1 MSRRY
6 GGGKVE
12 PGEGRR
18 LKPVGGWIEAEQIRG
33 LSVAGYQR
41 AGLQVG
47 LSVAPV
53 NWVDELRG
61 CRWDF

>member
-1 MSRRY
+1 M
-6 GGGKVE
+6 E